1 MKFYGREE
9 ELVVLSE
16 AKKRSFNSS
25 QMTVVIGRRRV
36 GKTRLILHSLRQ
48 DEHLYFFVSK
58 KAENLLC
65 QDFVQQIKEVYG
77 EEPIG
82 EVTQFQQVFQFVCQ
96 LAKRQHVNLV
106 IDEFQDFSII
116 NPSVFSEIQRDW
128 DLNKEEASLNLI
140 FCGSVQSMMNRI
152 FLDAREP
159 LFGRASSILKVLP
172 FNHATLKTILI
183 DHSPEAVSEDFLALY
198 TITGGIAKYVEHLV
212 ERQSLTFDKIIATV
226 FDPQSFFLQEGRNAL
241 ITDLGKDHAFYF
253 SILSLIASGFTTRP
267 KIESVLQ
274 KPIGGY
280 MNRLERVYNIV
291 ERKKPIFSKEN
302 STTIQFFIADNF
314 LRFWFRFIF
323 KYQNMIEAKNY
334 QALIELVKRDYRG
347 FAGLSLEQFF
357 REQYIESGTFTRIGN
372 YWERGN
378 QNEID
383 LVAVN
388 EIKRT
393 AVIAEVKWQKK
404 RVSIPR
410 LELKAEKLIKNH
422 LGGYDLSFIALGL
435 EDIDV

>member
-1 MKFYGREE
+1 MKFYGRKE
-9 ELVVLSE
+9 ELSILSE
-16 AKKRSFNSS
+16 AKKRSYNSS

-36 GKTRLILHSLRQ
+36 GKTRLILQSL
-48 DEHLYFFVSK
+48 DKDKYLYFFVSK
-58 KAENLLC
+58 KAEKLLC
-65 QDFVQQIKEVYG
+65 QDFVQQVKEVYG

-82 EVTQFQQVFQFVCQ
+82 ELIQFQQVFRFVCQ

-106 IDEFQDFSII
+106 IDEFQDFSVI

-159 LFGRASSILKVLP
+159 LFGRASSILKVSP
-172 FNHATLKTILI
+172 FSHTTLKTILI
-183 DHSPEAVSEDFLALY
+183 DHSPKAVAEDLLALY

-212 ERQSLTFDKIIATV
+212 ERQSLTFDEIITAV
-226 FDPQSFFLQEGRNAL
+226 FHPQSFFLQEGRNAL
-241 ITDLGKDHAFYF
+241 IADLGKDHATYF

-323 KYQNMIEAKNY
+323 KYQSMIEAKNY
-334 QALIELVKRDYRG
+334 QALVELVKRDYRG
-347 FAGLSLEQFF
+347 FAGLNLEQFF
-357 REQYIESGTFTRIGN
+357 REQYRDSGTFTRIGN

-383 LVAVN
+383 LIAVN

-410 LELKAEKLIKNH
+410 LEVKAERLVKSH
-422 LGGYDLSFIALGL
+422 LGGYDLSFIALGI
-435 EDIDV
+435 EDIHL